1 MKRAI
6 VCAVLLAV
14 SVGWWLTGAAVGQ
27 AMKAGDKDQQFLH
40 HPLPG
45 TSPVFRSVKAS
56 DKDQQF
62 LQHAA
67 RDGLAEVQLGHMA
80 AERASNPEVQRF
92 GQQMVTDHAKA
103 NQELM
108 ALAQSKNI
116 SIPKDIDKQ
125 HQKTA
130 EALAKKQ
137 GTDFDREYMRDMVTD
152 HEKAVQLFSTV
163 AKEGTDDD
171 IKAFASKTLPTLQEH
186 LQMAR
191 QMTPQQGSMS
201 QAR

>member
-6 VCAVLLAV
+6 VCAVVLAV
-14 SVGWWLTGAAVGQ
+14 SIGWWLTGAAVGQ
-27 AMKAGDKDQQFLH
+27 AVQ
-40 HPLPG
+40 
-45 TSPVFRSVKAS
+45 AS
-56 DKDQQF
+56 NKDQQF

-67 RDGLAEVQLGHMA
+67 SDGLAEVQMGQMA
-80 AERASNPEVQRF
+80 AERATNPEVQRF
-92 GQQMVTDHAKA
+92 GQRMVTDHTKA

-116 SIPKDIDKQ
+116 SIAKKTDKQ

-137 GTDFDREYMRDMVTD
+137 GANFDREYMRDMVKD
-152 HEKAVQLFSTV
+152 HEKAVQLFSTA
-163 AKEGTDDD
+163 AKEGRDAD
-171 IKAFASKTLPTLQEH
+171 IRAFASQTLPTLQEH

-191 QMTPQQGSMS
+191 QLTQQQGSMS

>member
-1 MKRAI
+1 MVRQAQRKEYPMKRAI
-6 VCAVLLAV
+6 VCAVVLAV

-27 AMKAGDKDQQFLH
+27 A
-40 HPLPG
+40 
-45 TSPVFRSVKAS
+45 VKANS
-56 DKDQQF
+56 KDQQF

-67 RDGLAEVQLGHMA
+67 RDGLAEVQLGQMA
-80 AERASNPEVQRF
+80 AERASNPDVQRF
-92 GQQMVTDHAKA
+92 GQRMVTDHSQA

-108 ALAQSKNI
+108 TLAQSKNI
-116 SIPKDIDKQ
+116 AIPKDIDKQ

-130 EALAKKQ
+130 GTLTKKQ
-137 GTDFDREYMRDMVTD
+137 GTSFDREYTRDMVTD
-152 HEKAVQLFSTV
+152 HEKAVRLFTTE
-163 AKEGTDDD
+163 ANEGSDPD

>member
-6 VCAVLLAV
+6 ICAVALAL
-14 SVGWWLTGAAVGQ
+14 SIGWLTGAAIGQ
-27 AMKAGDKDQQFLH
+27 A
-40 HPLPG
+40 
-45 TSPVFRSVKAS
+45 VKVS
-56 DKDQQF
+56 DKDKQF
-62 LQHAA
+62 VQKAA
-67 RDGLAEVQLGHMA
+67 RDGLAEVQLGQMA

-92 GQQMVTDHAKA
+92 GQRMVTDHTKA

-116 SIPKDIDKQ
+116 SLPKESDKQ

-130 EALAKKQ
+130 QALAKKQ
-137 GTDFDREYMRDMVTD
+137 GRDFDQAYMRDMVTD
-152 HEKAVQLFSTV
+152 HEKAVQLFTT
-163 AKEGTDDD
+163 AANNAQDAD
-171 IKAFASKTLPTLQEH
+171 IKVFANKTLPILQEH

-191 QMTPQQGSMS
+191 QLAQQQGSMS